1 MSLLR
6 KTKRSASDTCKRVE
20 VNILEAAIKLLKE
33 MGLDP
38 TSIERCLAGATN
50 VSINV
55 FEGNE
60 NIVVIG
66 GNYFERGS
74 KGNPSQKS
82 KKARRL
88 ETESEDDDMGELED
102 SPEPR
107 SHRDRERSSTQE
119 EESLADKVEA
129 HLIHCGIEIED
140 IALRYYS
147 DNVLNALLQVT
158 DQDAA
163 YNILLSEDNEDPP
176 PF

>member
-1 MSLLR
+1 MEE
-6 KTKRSASDTCKRVE
+6 T
-20 VNILEAAIKLLKE
+20 IKLLKE

-38 TSIERCLAGATN
+38 SSIERCLAGATN

-55 FEGNE
+55 FEGND

-66 GNYFERGS
+66 GNYFEKGS
-74 KGNPSQKS
+74 KGGPSQKS

-88 ETESEDDDMGELED
+88 ETESEDEDMGEVED

-107 SHRDRERSSTQE
+107 SHRDRERSSSEE
-119 EESLADKVEA
+119 EESLADRVAA
-129 HLIHCGIEIED
+129 HLIRCGINIED
-140 IALRYYS
+140 IGLYAYS
-147 DNVLNALLQVT
+147 EDVLNALLQVT

-163 YNILLSEDNEDPP
+163 YNILLTEDGEDPN